1 MTWFYKWYIYISKLC
16 LNYYDLFL
24 KIVRVS
30 SNDVDLYI
38 SKFYL
43 KNNDLFLKI
52 SNLKASNFII
62 DIYISK
68 LYIEIMTC
76 S

>member
-1 MTWFYKWYIYISKLC
+1 MTWII
-16 LNYYDLFL
+16 
-24 KIVRVS
+24 
-30 SNDVDLYI
+30 YI